1 VKFLVDAQLPPRLA
15 RALIKAGHDAKH
27 TIELPDG
34 NHSSDTDVTVVADVE
49 GRVVVSKDADFRISH
64 QLRGRPRRLL
74 IVAMGNVT
82 NNDLLAAFDVHLE
95 VIVAAFENADR
106 VEIRENQIVAWTRKD
121 SETNDT

>member
-15 RALIKAGHDAKH
+15 RALTKAGHDAKH

-49 GRVVVSKDADFRISH
+49 GRLVVSKDADFRISH

-82 NNDLLAAFDVHLE
+82 NNELLAAFDAHLE

-106 VEIRENQIVAWTRKD
+106 VEIRENQIVAWTRKA
-121 SETNDT
+121 SEANDT